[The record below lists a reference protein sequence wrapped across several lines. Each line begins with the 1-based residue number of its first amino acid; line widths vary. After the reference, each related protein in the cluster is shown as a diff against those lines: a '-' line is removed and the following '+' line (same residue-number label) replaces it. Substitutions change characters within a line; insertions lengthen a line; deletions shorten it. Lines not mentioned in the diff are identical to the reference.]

1 MKSNKLLFFVLLI
14 TAAGFIFNGCKRS
27 ERPGNIA
34 SVSIAP
40 IHYFVDRLTGEAI
53 DVNVMVPQ
61 GASHGTYSPSAA
73 QMQKLSDSEIYLRI
87 GYLGY
92 EQAFIR
98 RLKDLNP
105 DMKELNLS
113 DGVELIRGEAVVHGD
128 HVHEGGIDP
137 HIWMSPR
144 VMLGLLPVIK
154 NSLLEVYPELEETI
168 HANYPALLEDVER
181 IHQDMEALTQ
191 TMGKRRFMIFHPSL
205 TYLARDYNLQQ
216 VSIEFEGK
224 EPSPSRLSRLISDAK
239 AESIP
244 VIFIQEEYDVR
255 NANLVASETGAEVV
269 TINPLEYNWVRSME
283 ELMNIFEVYLQ

>member
-1 MKSNKLLFFVLLI
+1 MKSNKLLFFVLLVM
-14 TAAGFIFNGCKRS
+14 AAGFIFNGCERS
-27 ERPGNIA
+27 ERPGDIA

-53 DVNVMVPQ
+53 DVNIMVPQ

-73 QMQKLSDSEIYLRI
+73 QMKKLSDSEVYIRI

-105 DMKELNLS
+105 SMKEVNLS
-113 DGVELIRGEAVVHGD
+113 DGVDLIRGELIDHGD

-137 HIWMSPR
+137 HIWMSPK
-144 VMLGLLPVIK
+144 VMLSLLPVIK
-154 NSLLEVYPELEETI
+154 NSLIEVYPDLEETI
-168 HANYPALLEDVER
+168 NANYPDVLEDVER
-181 IHQDMEALTQ
+181 IHQSMEALTE
-191 TMGKRRFMIFHPSL
+191 TLGKRRFMIFHPAL
-205 TYLARDYNLQQ
+205 TYLARDYNLEQ

-224 EPSPSRLSRLISDAK
+224 EPSPARLSRLIRDAK
-239 AESIP
+239 AETIP

-255 NANLVASETGAEVV
+255 NANLVAIETGAEVV
-269 TINPLEYNWVRSME
+269 TINPMEYNWVRSME